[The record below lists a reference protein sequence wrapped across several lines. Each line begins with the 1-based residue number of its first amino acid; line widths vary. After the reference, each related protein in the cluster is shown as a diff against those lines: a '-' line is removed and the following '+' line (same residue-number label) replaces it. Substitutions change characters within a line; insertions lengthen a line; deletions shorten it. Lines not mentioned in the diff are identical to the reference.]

1 MIEGYKYETAPLTEY
16 EKETLLPIFIKC
28 LQRKIGK
35 ENAIT
40 NKMMCY
46 KLEEYGYK
54 VSETRIRKLINFIRT
69 NNLISCLVA
78 SGNGYYVA
86 DNPKDIKEH
95 IRSLKGRVAAIL
107 AVIEALQEQA
117 GLGDYDCYLDDE
129 QSTIQ

>member
-1 MIEGYKYETAPLTEY
+1 
-16 EKETLLPIFIKC
+16 
-28 LQRKIGK
+28 
-35 ENAIT
+35 
-40 NKMMCY
+40 
-46 KLEEYGYK
+46 
-54 VSETRIRKLINFIRT
+54 
-69 NNLISCLVA
+69 LISCLVA

-129 QSTIQ
+129 R